1 MKRMQGVI
9 VFFLILALAVVLF
22 VIRLPNA
29 NQGSISHAQVALPP
43 LATPKADN
51 ISQNGASVNPLSSTD
66 AEPEAGYVIELAP
79 DPNLPEPPG
88 EAFYASELDISDDS
102 QESSPGEAPADGWN
116 PPPLAVPLARHPND
130 HYWFVRPVTSN
141 YVNAG
146 LDWYSY
152 GSNGPGDD
160 LRTHHGIDMANPI
173 GVEIHAAGDGTVIWA
188 GRGHV
193 NEYESIPSYG
203 NCVVIE
209 QDLGYRGKTIYTL
222 YAHLSTTLVQKGDRV
237 EAGQVIGLIGATGQ
251 VTGPHVHFEVRI
263 DRDSYYAVRNPDL
276 WIAPYAGSGV
286 VAGHLAFEDGS
297 PANDV
302 EITVR
307 DVETGEDVSRAWT
320 YADYSVN
327 SDDIWRENFVVPNVP
342 VGRYLVFASYGS
354 TRWAAEVTVL
364 EGLTNWADME
374 LR

>member
-9 VFFLILALAVVLF
+9 IFFLIAILAALLF
-22 VIRLPNA
+22 VIRLPDA
-29 NQGSISHAQVALPP
+29 NQGTINHAQVALPP
-43 LATPKADN
+43 LATPKGDDVSQAGIGGNMLSGAD
-51 ISQNGASVNPLSSTD
+51 T
-66 AEPEAGYVIELAP
+66 EPEDEYVIEIVPTPIPEAP
-79 DPNLPEPPG
+79 Q
-88 EAFYASELDISDDS
+88 EAFYASELEISGDS
-102 QESSPGEAPADGWN
+102 QGNSSVEAPADGWN

-141 YVNAG
+141 YDNAG
-146 LDWYSY
+146 LDWYPY
-152 GSNGPGDD
+152 GSDGPDDD

-173 GVEIHAAGDGTVIWA
+173 GVEIHAAGDGIVIWA

-209 QDLGYRGKTIYTL
+209 HDLGYRGKVIYTL
-222 YAHLSTTLVQKGDRV
+222 YAHLSSTLIQKGDRV

-276 WIAPYAGSGV
+276 WIAPYAGSGTIT
-286 VAGHLAFEDGS
+286 GYLAYDDGRAAS
-297 PANDV
+297 DV

-307 DVETGEDVSRAWT
+307 DVETGDDVFRTWT
-320 YADYSVN
+320 YTGYGVNAD
-327 SDDIWRENFVVPNVP
+327 DAWHENFVIPNVP
-342 VGRYLVFASYGS
+342 VGRYLVFANYGS
-354 TRWAAEVTVL
+354 DRWADEINVL
-364 EGLTNWADME
+364 EGVTNWADME